1 MSWRVTENVAAV
13 EEARMYR
20 RANGT
25 RTVDD
30 IRAELE
36 EAAQE
41 ETSVTPESELEAQKP
56 QEIPAEESV
65 TGEAIPAE
73 VNEEVPDTDPE
84 SGQFV
89 PPPGSVI
96 ETDPEGKGRGL
107 EGGRYAEDGVE
118 GSVIGMVPFSS
129 LEFTELPY
137 SGYMAADGM
146 AEVLRHADGRMEVIM
161 GGALL
166 RQEQRSMKVRVWD
179 ADAAH
184 NEAWARGRALEQ
196 MVLAGLAPKTF
207 SVRDYLEY
215 YRHLYPSSLPD
226 KSVLGKL
233 GKKAQQAVTILEKAA
248 PDLVQDVLSGAV
260 PAADAYAAVE
270 TAATQDGQRF
280 FVNQKAADK
289 KASLEYLTAMTRAY
303 EAASGADTGTLQHQA
318 RYTVAARKDI

>member
-1 MSWRVTENVAAV
+1 M
-13 EEARMYR
+13 
-20 RANGT
+20 
-25 RTVDD
+25 
-30 IRAELE
+30 
-36 EAAQE
+36 
-41 ETSVTPESELEAQKP
+41 
-56 QEIPAEESV
+56 

-107 EGGRYAEDGVE
+107 EGGRYAEDGGE

-318 RYTVAARKDI
+318 RYTVAARKDIRKLSLVSGT